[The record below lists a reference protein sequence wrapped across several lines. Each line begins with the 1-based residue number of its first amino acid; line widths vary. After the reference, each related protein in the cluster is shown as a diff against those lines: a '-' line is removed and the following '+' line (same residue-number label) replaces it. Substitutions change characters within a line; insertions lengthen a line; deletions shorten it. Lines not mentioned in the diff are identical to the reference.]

1 MDKETAPFQSTQ
13 PGLDDEWE
21 FETEPR
27 VRILWGR
34 LIALAVALVI
44 AFLVG
49 RATAGGGRG
58 ISAAQY
64 SKVKSDLAAARA
76 ELAARSPAPTT
87 TPSVSS
93 SPSPSASS
101 TPGAQGTT
109 YIVKPGD
116 TLRGIAV
123 KFYGD
128 VTLVNLIV
136 QANHISDPTLVHQG
150 TKLIIPPKP

>member
-1 MDKETAPFQSTQ
+1 
-13 PGLDDEWE
+13 LDDEWE